1 MTPGTDEVLTSDG
14 RVDPGPSGRS
24 AGRFIVAVIV
34 FIAWLAGAAVVMSEV
49 FVRAAVWV
57 LLFVTNAFYGPQ
69 TGAPAPTFYPAD
81 IVHAPFLRPSA
92 GAVNVIVAGI
102 LFIRGLAGAA
112 IAELETPEAGAAA
125 RDGAT

>member
-49 FVRAAVWV
+49 
-57 LLFVTNAFYGPQ
+57 VTNAFYGPQ

-81 IVHAPFLRPSA
+81 IVHAAFLRPSA